1 MVIVFLFRALYYS
14 HESIDELFI
23 GERGKGLRGFLLDGL
38 AHRLVS
44 VVKRIRRLMLGLSR
58 NHSSFSTTP
67 SPVP

>member
-1 MVIVFLFRALYYS
+1 MIVVFLFRTLYYS
-14 HESIDELFI
+14 HESIELFI

-58 NHSSFSTTP
+58 NHSSFSITP